1 MAPSGRLD
9 GLDFMDVAMK
19 INQNTPGTRAE
30 VSVVS
35 VPAEYGDE

>member
-9 GLDFMDVAMK
+9 GLDFMDVAAK
-19 INQNTPGTRAE
+19 INQNAPGTL
-30 VSVVS
+30 VS